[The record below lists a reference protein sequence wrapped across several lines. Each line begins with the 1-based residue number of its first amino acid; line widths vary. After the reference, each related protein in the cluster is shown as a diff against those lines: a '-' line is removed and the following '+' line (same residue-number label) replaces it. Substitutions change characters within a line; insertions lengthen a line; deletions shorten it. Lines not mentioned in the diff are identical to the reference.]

1 VSGWTGTVVE
11 SFGRRVVVQQQA
23 GDGERVQCSLR
34 GKKLDVVVG
43 DEVRVE
49 RPEGADEW
57 TVEARLPRRNVLAR
71 SDSRGQPESLVANVD
86 QLAVVIAPRPACE
99 PAMVDRYVAGAAFSG
114 IDALL
119 IVNTADLLAEAG
131 TSADSMTAAA
141 AAELERLVADWRK
154 GGLRSYYVS
163 ARRRDGLDALID
175 GALRGRR
182 TLFAGQSGVGKSS
195 LLNALVGEDC
205 RRTRELSDATGEGRH
220 TSVSSAIF
228 AARDW
233 SGELADSPGVRD
245 YAPQLVPP
253 GQVQSGFREIALA
266 AADCR
271 FLDCLH
277 LREPQC
283 AVTAA
288 VAAGRIDARRY
299 ESYRRLVHLMRE
311 LAERRGPRR

>member
-1 VSGWTGTVVE
+1 MSGWTGTVVE
-11 SFGRRVVVQQQA
+11 SFGRRVVVRQQA
-23 GDGERVQCSLR
+23 GDGGRVQCSLR

-49 RPEGADEW
+49 QPGGADEW

-71 SDSRGQPESLVANVD
+71 SDSRGLPESIVANVD
-86 QLAVVIAPRPACE
+86 QLAVVVAPRPACD

-114 IDALL
+114 LDALL
-119 IVNTADLLAEAG
+119 IVNKAELLAEAG
-131 TSADSMTAAA
+131 TSADSVAASA
-141 AAELERLVADWRK
+141 AAELERLVGDWRRA
-154 GGLRSYYVS
+154 GLQSFYVS

-182 TLFAGQSGVGKSS
+182 TLLAGQSGVGKSS

-205 RRTRELSDATGEGRH
+205 RRTRALSDATGEGRH

-228 AARDW
+228 TAPW
-233 SGELADSPGVRD
+233 GGELADSPGVRD
-245 YAPQLVPP
+245 YAPQLVPT
-253 GQVQSGFREIALA
+253 GQVQAGFREIAHA
-266 AADCR
+266 AAGCR

-283 AVTAA
+283 AVVAA
-288 VAAGRIDARRY
+288 VGTGTIDPRRY
-299 ESYRRLVHLMRE
+299 ESYRRLLHLMRE